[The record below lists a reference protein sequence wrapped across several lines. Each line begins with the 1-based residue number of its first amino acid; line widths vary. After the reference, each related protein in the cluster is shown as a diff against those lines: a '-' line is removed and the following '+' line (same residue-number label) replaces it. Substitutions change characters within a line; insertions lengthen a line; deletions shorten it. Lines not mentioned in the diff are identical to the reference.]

1 MTRQLKVINNPA
13 SPLRSLAVI
22 EFEDG
27 IGLSVLILWGFCGL
41 FYGATAYCIGFVSQ
55 TCQSLLIL
63 LGVGDEL
70 GTIFGAMGIQF
81 GADEFGGR
89 ISGCVLAQ
97 AAH

>member
-1 MTRQLKVINNPA
+1 MPVFIDIA
-13 SPLRSLAVI
+13 
-22 EFEDG
+22 G
-27 IGLSVLILWGFCGL
+27 G
-41 FYGATAYCIGFVSQ
+41 
-55 TCQSLLIL
+55 
-63 LGVGDEL
+63 GDEL